1 MDALSNREV
10 ITARLQA
17 GLAAI
22 KPSKLTFK
30 DCLMRLAIRGLTAI
44 LFMSCGVGSVLSTGQ
59 LIALI
64 VRSRPDQQ
72 CIDLPAV
79 VIRTTYKPLDS
90 ETAGAILRRDPPPDD
105 DKPKQI
111 FTFNRSVGHLHGWRF
126 FVRHKKTLDCESRAF
141 LANTEVFTGMFLD
154 RTSSNNHHTKDK

>member
-1 MDALSNREV
+1 MSTDREV
-10 ITARLQA
+10 ISARLQA

-22 KPSKLTFK
+22 KPRELTLQ

-59 LIALI
+59 LLALI

-72 CIDLPAV
+72 CIELPAV
-79 VIRTTYKPLDS
+79 VIRTTCKPLDS
-90 ETAGAILRRDPPPDD
+90 EAAGAIVRRDPPPDD

-111 FTFNRSVGHLHGWRF
+111 FTFNRSVGQRWAALF
-126 FVRHKKTLDCESRAF
+126 YRA
-141 LANTEVFTGMFLD
+141 LK
-154 RTSSNNHHTKDK
+154 SP